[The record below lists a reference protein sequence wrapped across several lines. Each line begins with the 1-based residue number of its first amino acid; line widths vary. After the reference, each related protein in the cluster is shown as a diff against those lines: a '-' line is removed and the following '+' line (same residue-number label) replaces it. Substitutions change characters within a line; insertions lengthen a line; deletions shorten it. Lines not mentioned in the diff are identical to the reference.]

1 VLIGLDAHWLAT
13 LGGTGDVALRER
25 QLAVAADLLAR
36 WGEPHRRYH
45 TAAHLAAVL
54 DALQRLLTG
63 PGAVPVEDRAALEL
77 AGWFH
82 DAVYQGRPGHDE
94 QASAALAQRMLRGL
108 GQPPARITEVARL
121 VRMTASHA
129 PQPGDRAAEVFADA
143 DLSVLGGTDSDYRA
157 YAEAVRAEYAQ
168 LSDPAYRAGRVQV
181 LRRLT
186 ATDRIYRTPR
196 GRQLWEAAARTN
208 VAGEIARLVG

>member
-1 VLIGLDAHWLAT
+1 VLIRLDARWLTT
-13 LGGTGDVALRER
+13 LGGTGDAALRER

-82 DAVYQGRPGHDE
+82 DAVYQPRPG
-94 QASAALAQRMLRGL
+94 SPRW
-108 GQPPARITEVARL
+108 
-121 VRMTASHA
+121 
-129 PQPGDRAAEVFADA
+129 PGW
-143 DLSVLGGTDSDYRA
+143 SG
-157 YAEAVRAEYAQ
+157 
-168 LSDPAYRAGRVQV
+168 
-181 LRRLT
+181 
-186 ATDRIYRTPR
+186 
-196 GRQLWEAAARTN
+196 
-208 VAGEIARLVG
+208 